1 MTDTLN
7 DFLEKI
13 DWSSPL
19 GLLLLTVLFFA
30 AFSSAAIFTQNLYKK
45 TKQQQHHSK
54 EWKQAQKRK
63 QKKQRRRRRLRPKYI
78 LLGCALI
85 FLFYAQVLKNND
97 SPTPMAPRTIE
108 TFEKSNTESIVCASP
123 YIIDGDTF
131 SCNNT
136 RIRLYGIDAPEM
148 PDHCRKGRRC
158 TQGNPFKSKDYLESF
173 TRGTVT
179 CAAIEIDHYGRT
191 IARCTS
197 KGKDI
202 SCAMVEA
209 GHAVERYGTL
219 SCP

>member
-1 MTDTLN
+1 MTETIN
-7 DFLEKI
+7 NFLQKI
-13 DWSSPL
+13 DLDSPS
-19 GLLLLTVLFFA
+19 GLLILIALLFVVFTSVALFV
-30 AFSSAAIFTQNLYKK
+30 QNLHKE
-45 TKQQQHHSK
+45 TKQQQHYSK

-63 QKKQRRRRRLRPKYI
+63 QRKQRRSRRLRPKHI
-78 LLGCALI
+78 MLGCALI
-85 FLFYAQVLKNND
+85 FLFYAQALKNND
-97 SPTPMAPRTIE
+97 STTPIASRTIE
-108 TFEKSNTESIVCASP
+108 AVEKSNTESIVCASP

-158 TQGNPFKSKDYLESF
+158 TSGNPYKSKDHLETL
-173 TRGTVT
+173 TRDTVT

-197 KGKDI
+197 KGEDL

-209 GHAVERYGTL
+209 GHAVKRYGTL

>member
-7 DFLEKI
+7 NFVQKI
-13 DWSSPL
+13 DWSSPS
-19 GLLLLTVLFFA
+19 GLLLLVMLFFV
-30 AFSSAAIFTQNLYKK
+30 AFSSAAIFIQNLYKR
-45 TKQQQHHSK
+45 TKQQQHYSK
-54 EWKQAQKRK
+54 EWKQAQKRR
-63 QKKQRRRRRLRPKYI
+63 QRSRRKRLRPKYI
-78 LLGCALI
+78 LLGCAFI
-85 FLFYAQVLKNND
+85 FLFYAQTLKNND
-97 SPTPMAPRTIE
+97 TPTPIASRTIE
-108 TFEKSNTESIVCASP
+108 TVEKSHTESIVCASP

-131 SCNNT
+131 SCGNT

-158 TQGNPFKSKDYLESF
+158 TPGNPFKSKDYLESL

-179 CAAIEIDHYGRT
+179 CTAIEIDHYGRT
-191 IARCTS
+191 IARCAS
-197 KGKDI
+197 KENDL

>member
-1 MTDTLN
+1 MM
-7 DFLEKI
+7 
-13 DWSSPL
+13 
-19 GLLLLTVLFFA
+19 A
-30 AFSSAAIFTQNLYKK
+30 A
-45 TKQQQHHSK
+45 QHYSK
-54 EWKQAQKRK
+54 AWKQAQKRK
-63 QKKQRRRRRLRPKYI
+63 QRKQRRRRRLRPKHI
-78 LLGCALI
+78 MLGCALI
-85 FLFYAQVLKNND
+85 FLLYAQSFKNNGM
-97 SPTPMAPRTIE
+97 STPVSLGTVE
-108 TFEKSNTESIVCASP
+108 TVEKSHTESIVCASP

-197 KGKDI
+197 KGKDR
-202 SCAMVEA
+202 S
-209 GHAVERYGTL
+209 
-219 SCP
+219 